1 VRIAVEGGGYGSAAG
16 ALRVGNELAAQQFGT
31 LTQKL
36 AGYAGMAGDDYT
48 SREFAQQY
56 DAAAQ
61 EAVDGLDDVVD
72 AFATLAG
79 LTRQSHRNHRHA
91 NQAAAYGHPAPDPDV
106 MDFQEG
112 TVDVGSVR
120 LASSLGAND
129 ADVPQFWNEILDHLE
144 GYAWPD
150 ADTGRLRDAAA
161 TWWSAADSVAG
172 LTSSCDTAIA
182 RLETQESPEV
192 RLAVQAVGDLRRSV
206 SDLAT
211 EMRSVGDA
219 CEEYAAGV
227 EEHRAIIRG
236 IIADLA
242 VEAGLSIVA
251 GAVVGFFT
259 FGGGAAAGGAIAG
272 WRIATA
278 AKKILTAL
286 RALHDLAR
294 IRAAARLTAVVER
307 IGPLR
312 SVLLRLKRGKRMRA
326 IERAKKVRGGPGTPL
341 DMSTRPSAAG
351 ADWEGVVARNGKG
364 EVWQR
369 PGAAGNSHMLRI
381 EDPSPRYPDG
391 CVRFYNSRGQP
402 IDLEGDPTGHHQTH
416 IRLNPDGTYPIP
428 KGWNP

>member
-1 VRIAVEGGGYGSAAG
+1 MRIAVEGGGYGSAAG
-16 ALRVGNELAAQQFGT
+16 ALRMGNDLAAQQYGQ

-48 SREFAQQY
+48 SREFARQY

-91 NQAAAYGHPAPDPDV
+91 NLAATYGHPAPDPDST
-106 MDFQEG
+106 DFQDG
-112 TVDVGSVR
+112 TIDVGSVR
-120 LASSLGAND
+120 LVTSLGAND

-150 ADTGRLRDAAA
+150 ADTARLRDAAA
-161 TWWSAADSVAG
+161 TWWSAADGVAA
-172 LTSSCDTAIA
+172 LASSCDTVVA

-192 RLAVQAVGDLRRSV
+192 PLAVGAVGDLRRAV

-219 CEEYAAGV
+219 CEQYAAGV
-227 EEHRAIIRG
+227 EEHRAIVRG
-236 IIADLA
+236 IVADMA

-272 WRIATA
+272 WRIASA
-278 AKKILTAL
+278 AKKILTTL

-294 IRAAARLTAVVER
+294 VRAAARLTAVVER
-307 IGPLR
+307 IGPVR
-312 SVLLRLKRGKRMRA
+312 SVLLRLKRAKRMRA
-326 IERAKKVRGGPGTPL
+326 RRSSVRTADDPRALVDRADLNPAQLANLSRHTKRMPTGAEATVV
-341 DMSTRPSAAG
+341 TRG
-351 ADWEGVVARNGKG
+351 ADGAIHLTTKVPGRVPGSYAIYEKVVDVSGKTIGVTKTTFA
-364 EVWQR
+364 
-369 PGAAGNSHMLRI
+369 
-381 EDPSPRYPDG
+381 
-391 CVRFYNSRGQP
+391 
-402 IDLEGDPTGHHQTH
+402 
-416 IRLNPDGTYPIP
+416 PDGTIIHVKDKLAP
-428 KGWNP
+428 

>member
-1 VRIAVEGGGYGSAAG
+1 MRIAVEGGGYGSAAG
-16 ALRVGNELAAQQFGT
+16 ALRVGNELAAQQYGT

-72 AFATLAG
+72 AFASLATLV
-79 LTRQSHRNHRHA
+79 RQSHRNHERA
-91 NQAAAYGHPAPDPDV
+91 NQAAAYGHPAPHPDGT
-106 MDFQEG
+106 DFQAG

-129 ADVPQFWNEILDHLE
+129 ADVPEFWNEILDHLE

-161 TWWSAADSVAG
+161 TWWSAASGVEE
-172 LTSSCDTAIA
+172 LTSSCDTAAA
-182 RLETQESPEV
+182 RLESQESPEV
-192 RLAVQAVGDLRRSV
+192 PLAVRAVADLRGAV
-206 SDLAT
+206 SDLAA

-236 IIADLA
+236 IIADMAL
-242 VEAGLSIVA
+242 EAGLSIVA
-251 GAVVGFFT
+251 GAVVGFVT

-272 WRIATA
+272 WRIAIA

-312 SVLLRLKRGKRMRA
+312 SVLLRLKRGKRLRR
-326 IERAKKVRGGPGTPL
+326 IEKAEAARGAPGTPL
-341 DMSTRPSAAG
+341 DVSTRPPTAG
-351 ADWEGVVARNGKG
+351 ATWEGRVANNGKG

-369 PGAAGNSHMLRI
+369 PGAPFDADEIRFM
-381 EDPSPRYPDG
+381 DPSPDYPDG
-391 CVRFYNSRGQP
+391 CVRFYNSEGQP
-402 IDLEGDPTGHHQTH
+402 IDLNGKPTGKNQTH
-416 IRLNPDGTYPIP
+416 IPINPDGSYPIP
-428 KGWNP
+428 KGWKP